1 MNTEQWIP
9 EGIDLTTGDYAY
21 PAGTWRQFLDDPA
34 SQITDTI
41 LRENVL
47 AVRDGYDET
56 DWRECGWNLILP
68 EAMPDAT
75 RLGICEALE
84 PLVQHR
90 RSQGR
95 SREKPLLFRPLD
107 TAASFLRRHR
117 VGPGPVDPKQ
127 FPYYL
132 MIVGNPLEI
141 PFDFQA
147 CLGMEQPVGRL
158 DFSTD
163 GVHDLDAYASYA
175 RRVVEAEGA
184 ATRPPKPESPRMA
197 IFAPR
202 HPEDRATQSI
212 GDFLLPGLLEHLR
225 KRSPQWGIETHLAE
239 RARKTDLKSLLFHR
253 EPADLLLTAGH
264 GLSAH
269 GAPNQREVQGA
280 LICQDHGIGSGAA
293 PEDIFLSAQ
302 DITDQE
308 APQPRLIFNYA
319 CHGGGTSTFDLA
331 RRQET
336 PRQLASTPFVAR
348 LPQKILAHAGGN
360 TLAIVGHVNR
370 TWTAS
375 FAWQGGLVQRGAFED
390 TFQRLLRGYPVGA
403 ALEPFRQRFAAFSK
417 EHIHHNVQDLKRM
430 MLGVTLSKVGSRA
443 HRRNS
448 QEDHA
453 TRKQRYLGLWTAALD
468 ARSYTVL
475 GDPAVRVDGSCVDRG
490 SESALAQR

>member
-1 MNTEQWIP
+1 MKTEQWIS

-21 PAGTWRQFLDDPA
+21 PAGTWRRFIDDPA

-56 DWRECGWNLILP
+56 DWRECGWNLVLPKAMP
-68 EAMPDAT
+68 EAT
-75 RLGICEALE
+75 RFGICAALE
-84 PLVQHR
+84 PLAHHR
-90 RSQGR
+90 RSSGKYR
-95 SREKPLLFRPLD
+95 DKPLVYHPLD
-107 TAASFLRRHR
+107 TAASFLRRHE

-163 GVHDLDAYASYA
+163 GVHDLDAYAGYA
-175 RRVVEAEGA
+175 RRVVHAESA
-184 ATRPPKPESPRMA
+184 PPPNPKSHRMA
-197 IFAPR
+197 VFAPR
-202 HPEDRATQSI
+202 HPKDPATYAI
-212 GDFLLPGLLEHLR
+212 GKYLLPGLLEHLR
-225 KRSPQWGIETHLAE
+225 QKSPHWNFEPHLADE
-239 RARKTDLKSLLFHR
+239 AMKNDLKMVLFNQ
-253 EPADLLLTAGH
+253 EGVDLLLTAGH

-269 GAPNQREVQGA
+269 GVPNQREIQGA
-280 LICQDHGIGSGAA
+280 LICQDHGIGSGAVT
-293 PEDIFLSAQ
+293 EDAFLSAH
-302 DITDQE
+302 DITDQA
-308 APQPRLIFNYA
+308 APRSRLIFNFA
-319 CHGGGTSTFDLA
+319 CHGGGTSTFDLS

-348 LPQKILAHAGGN
+348 LPQKILAHSMGN

-370 TWTAS
+370 AWTAS

-403 ALEPFRQRFAAFSK
+403 AMEPFRQRFAAFSK

-430 MLGVTLSKVGSRA
+430 MLGLTINRGGSQTR
-443 HRRNS
+443 RRNS
-448 QEDHA
+448 KDDFEA
-453 TRKQRYLGLWTAALD
+453 RKQRYFALWTAALD
-468 ARSYTVL
+468 ARSYAVL
-475 GDPAVRVDGSCVDRG
+475 GDPAVRVNI
-490 SESALAQR
+490 